1 MNAYKSRDIY
11 GYFWSS
17 VEGEPN
23 KHEYKVCGRIRV
35 QKISNGYNN
44 LRTTHRHMYDGE
56 WEDSMKKYLRVVC
69 TNGPMDAFVFQPSG
83 KAKTFLRVGRV
94 VNADNVCI
102 IVEFCIGDNCAT
114 NRKLANDSGNTFV

>member
-1 MNAYKSRDIY
+1 
-11 GYFWSS
+11 
-17 VEGEPN
+17 
-23 KHEYKVCGRIRV
+23 
-35 QKISNGYNN
+35 
-44 LRTTHRHMYDGE
+44 MYDGE

-94 VNADNVCI
+94 INADNVCI